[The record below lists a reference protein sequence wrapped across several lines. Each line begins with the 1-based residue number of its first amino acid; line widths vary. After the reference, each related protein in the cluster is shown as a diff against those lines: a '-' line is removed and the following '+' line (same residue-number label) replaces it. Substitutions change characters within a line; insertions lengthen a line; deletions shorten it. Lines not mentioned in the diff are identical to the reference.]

1 MLWILVTMFKACHV
15 PNASRIT
22 TSGTIFTE
30 KFFSVSKEWVRSW
43 SNASLIIY
51 DKTLAKKLKAVRPKS
66 CREREKE
73 KEKERRSLRVFHCMQ
88 TQKYWCS
95 ISENSLGKTLV
106 AVISSSA
113 TSFWNQKCC
122 FVSGLLTIKI
132 IVIRLTLK
140 SSFVILFST
149 VITPSQTMQNK
160 HKKGVHLAWL
170 LLDG

>member
-1 MLWILVTMFKACHV
+1 MIKLLLK
-15 PNASRIT
+15 SLRQ
-22 TSGTIFTE
+22 
-30 KFFSVSKEWVRSW
+30 SVQ
-43 SNASLIIY
+43 NP
-51 DKTLAKKLKAVRPKS
+51 AV
-66 CREREKE
+66 KE
-73 KEKERRSLRVFHCMQ
+73 KKKKKKKGDRKVLCTKGQTQKERLLLRVLHCMQ